1 MGSIVKIEPSKMS
14 PEKKKKEFNKLL
26 NFLLRTVVK
35 IKFKKKN
42 GEDRILISTLN
53 KNIVKIFWR
62 RKNRKNMTQSP
73 IKALETRRRNNP
85 RFVSVVDMEQIGD
98 GDDDFWRGFNFNQ
111 VYEYRV
117 FGKFY

>member
-1 MGSIVKIEPSKMS
+1 MGQIVKIEPEKMT
-14 PEKKKKEFNKLL
+14 PEKKKKEFKKLL

-53 KNIVKIFWR
+53 KNIVRIFWK
-62 RKNRKNMTQSP
+62 RKNRKNMSQSS
-73 IKALETRRRNNP
+73 IQALETRKSNNP
-85 RFVSVVDMEQIGD
+85 RFISVIDMEQIGD

-111 VYEYRV
+111 VYEYKV
-117 FGKFY
+117 LGKYY